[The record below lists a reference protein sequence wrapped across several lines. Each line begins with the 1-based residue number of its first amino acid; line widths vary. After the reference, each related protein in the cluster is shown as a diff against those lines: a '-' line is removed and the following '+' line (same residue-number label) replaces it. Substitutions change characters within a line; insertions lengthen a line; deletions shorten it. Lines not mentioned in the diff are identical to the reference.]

1 VRGVATVTH
10 CFSSAFTPS
19 PPPRVFFLKSHI
31 FLCCAKRH
39 WVILDVNRDKYLCV
53 DRAQFESL
61 GSWLDGWQET
71 QAGRPEIGPSPHSA
85 ASALANNLLSLGI
98 LSEQSRGTKEARAT
112 TYAHPTAAVDPEM
125 TACTRLARCTH
136 APSFFLGCATAS
148 RQLGRQRFESII
160 TSIQA
165 RKAAQHTAARPFDF
179 NRAQPLLALFA
190 SLRLLYPRPYLC
202 LFDSLALVHFL
213 ARFDLYPDWVFGV
226 RADPFEAHCWVQA
239 GSVVLNDTVERVSA
253 LTPIMSI

>member
-1 VRGVATVTH
+1 M
-10 CFSSAFTPS
+10 
-19 PPPRVFFLKSHI
+19 FFLKSHI
-31 FLCCAKRH
+31 FLCRAKRH

-61 GSWLDGWQET
+61 GSWIDGWQEP
-71 QAGRPEIGPSPHSA
+71 QAGPELAAASPSA

-98 LSEQSRGTKEARAT
+98 LSEQSPGTKEARAT
-112 TYAHPTAAVDPEM
+112 TYAHPTGAVDLEL
-125 TACTRLARCTH
+125 AASTRLAQCTH
-136 APSFFLGCATAS
+136 APSFFLGCSNAS
-148 RQLGRQRFESII
+148 RQLRRQRFESII
-160 TSIQA
+160 AAVQT
-165 RKAAQHTAARPFDF
+165 RKAAQPGASRPFDF
-179 NRAQPLLALFA
+179 DRARPLLALFA

-202 LFDSLALVHFL
+202 LFDSLALIHFL

-239 GSVVLNDTVERVSA
+239 GSVALNDTVERVSA